1 METDLTLDGNS
12 MSSTILRV
20 IIFAIS
26 SAVVVGMSSRV
37 TSDLG
42 NRYLLPRQSTYTEV
56 SSTDRRTS
64 FDLVG
69 SRVLW
74 SSSSMMAF
82 SSFFR
87 TTKSMIIPSAPMSP
101 FSLSLTM

>member
-1 METDLTLDGNS
+1 
-12 MSSTILRV
+12 MSSTILSV

-42 NRYLLPRQSTYTEV
+42 NRYLLPRHSTSTEV
-56 SSTDRRTS
+56 SSAFTTTS
-64 FDLVG
+64 SDLVG

-87 TTKSMIIPSAPMSP
+87 TTKSMIIPSAPISP
-101 FSLSLTM
+101 SSLSLTM

>member
-1 METDLTLDGNS
+1 
-12 MSSTILRV
+12 MSSTILSV

-37 TSDLG
+37 TSILG
-42 NRYLLPRQSTYTEV
+42 KTYLFPHETA
-56 SSTDRRTS
+56 STDSSPTS
-64 FDLVG
+64 SLTSCDRVG

-87 TTKSMIIPSAPMSP
+87 TTKSMIIPSSPMSP
-101 FSLSLTM
+101 SNLSLTM